1 MELHDL
7 EAVVADTAAEGD
19 PPTGAGAMTDDKAV
33 DTETIEAVATTIVDP
48 PTVDNVA
55 VAEIEDSEA
64 ATGETA
70 ATGAPPMEG
79 SVMVAETGD
88 SEAVTDETVAT
99 DAPPMAGSAMVVE
112 TEDSEAETA
121 ETVATDAHPMA
132 GSAMVVETEDSE
144 TVTVETVVTEDKVV
158 LNVVE
163 RRMEVSVAPKANV
176 QAMHTIDHPGI
187 SEHHVRL
194 NAKKIERT

>member
-7 EAVVADTAAEGD
+7 EAVVADTAAEDD

-99 DAPPMAGSAMVVE
+99 DA
-112 TEDSEAETA
+112 
-121 ETVATDAHPMA
+121 HPMA